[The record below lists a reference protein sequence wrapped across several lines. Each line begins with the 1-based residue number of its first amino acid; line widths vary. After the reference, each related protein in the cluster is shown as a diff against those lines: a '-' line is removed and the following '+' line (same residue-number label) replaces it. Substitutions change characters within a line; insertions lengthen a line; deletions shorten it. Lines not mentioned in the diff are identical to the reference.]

1 MIPSCSN
8 IPWCSGDFPPCGG
21 EANKITARCANGSY
35 SPGNPQ
41 VKISKLKQTPMASQ
55 QEKAIKMLFCLG
67 MFREH
72 DEENRCKIQWGIF
85 RESQEAYLRLKLIE
99 S

>member
-1 MIPSCSN
+1 
-8 IPWCSGDFPPCGG
+8 
-21 EANKITARCANGSY
+21 
-35 SPGNPQ
+35 
-41 VKISKLKQTPMASQ
+41 MASQ